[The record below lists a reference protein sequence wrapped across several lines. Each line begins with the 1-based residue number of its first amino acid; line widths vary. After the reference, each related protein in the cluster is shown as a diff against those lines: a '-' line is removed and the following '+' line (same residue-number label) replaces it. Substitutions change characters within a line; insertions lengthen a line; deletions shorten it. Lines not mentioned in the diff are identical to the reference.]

1 MKNKKT
7 AKIIT
12 GVLIFLAVCIIAG
25 FVVGDIFGKKAE
37 KSETFGIAMGTVVS
51 TKLFS
56 YGDASSQC
64 NDINKLIGELEN
76 EISWRE
82 ENSAVS
88 LLNKN
93 SSVACDEKLKDIFD
107 KASEV
112 SALSSGAFDITVG
125 KLTTLWNIG
134 EENARVPSD
143 KEIKEALKYVDYSGV
158 KTENGKI
165 SLKKG
170 QFVDLGAVGKGLA
183 CDRVRE
189 YLKNTDVKGAV
200 ISVGGS
206 VLLYG
211 NAERKKPWTVAVRD
225 PRGESGDYMGVLT
238 LQECCISTSGDYER
252 ILEKDG
258 KTYHHIIDPKT
269 GYPSDSGLISVTVV
283 SDSGFLSDALS
294 TACFVLGEEEGKK
307 LLEKYN
313 AEGVFIKNDLSVS
326 VTNGLSDKFSITS
339 DKYTVSGE

>member
-1 MKNKKT
+1 MENKKT

-12 GVLIFLAVCIIAG
+12 GVLIFLVVCTLIG
-25 FVVGDIFGKKAE
+25 FVMGDIFGKKAE
-37 KSETFGIAMGTVVS
+37 KSEAFGIAMGTVVS

-56 YGDASSQC
+56 YSDASSGC
-64 NDINKLIGELEN
+64 GDITKLIGELEK

-82 ENSAVS
+82 ESSAVS

-93 SSVACDEKLKDIFD
+93 SSVECNENLKDVFV

-143 KEIKEALKYVDYSGV
+143 KEIKEALRYVDYSGV

-183 CDRVRE
+183 CDKVRE
-189 YLKNTDVKGAV
+189 YLESTDVKGAV

-225 PRGESGDYMGVLT
+225 PRGESGDYMGTLT

-258 KTYHHIIDPKT
+258 RTYHHIIDPKT

-283 SDSGFLSDALS
+283 SESGFLSDALS

-307 LLEKYN
+307 LLEKYD
-313 AEGVFIKNDLSVS
+313 ADGVFIKDDLSVS
-326 VTNGLSDKFSITS
+326 VTSGLSDKFSITS
-339 DKYTVSGE
+339 DKYTFSGE